1 MADKQKIPDEVEAIA
16 KQAWD
21 SGHRIAMQVASLPLE
36 QREAALQHAE
46 KVLAETADQFSATP
60 AQRDGWVKIQME
72 LIRGVVKKLEASGS
86 PQGGRA

>member
-1 MADKQKIPDEVEAIA
+1 MSDKKIPEEVEAIA

-21 SGHRIAMQVASLPLE
+21 SGHRIAMQIAGLPADE
-36 QREAALQHAE
+36 REAALQHAQ
-46 KVLAETADQFSATP
+46 KVLGETADQFGATP